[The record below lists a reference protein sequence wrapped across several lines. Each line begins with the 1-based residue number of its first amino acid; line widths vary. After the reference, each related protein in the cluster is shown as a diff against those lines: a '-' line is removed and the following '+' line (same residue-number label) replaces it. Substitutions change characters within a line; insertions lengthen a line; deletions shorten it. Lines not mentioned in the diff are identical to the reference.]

1 MEDRDLDLV
10 KEVEGFNINERK
22 LKRIINEKDKQIE
35 YLD

>member
-10 KEVEGFNINERK
+10 KEVEGFNMNERK